1 MDKNRM
7 MILAVVVAGLTVA
20 VGLSR
25 CSEEGD
31 ADKKEEQKKALGF
44 EKRDVVYPR
53 HAVAQQRVKQ
63 RRKNG
68 PLDTQRP
75 TTTKAGL
82 DGLHRALGGPG
93 SKGVVFMEV
102 NAIRYSN
109 LAEGILKCRGDDV
122 DTEVQRLKKELGV
135 DPLEDL
141 DRLAIQEKMLAA
153 TGNFKN
159 LQIPEGT
166 PSEPYGDG
174 AMLYELAG
182 EAGATGSVAVI
193 NDELVLMGDS
203 KAEVQK
209 AVDRVEGRAE
219 AVDTIPR
226 GLQNAEVYGRVDS
239 SMIGALLKGSTDPVA
254 ARFSE
259 LVKKGFVRVNVDD
272 EVALS
277 LDMEA
282 EDPAAAGDLAKA
294 VGGAFAGLRK
304 KAADDGEQEL
314 AWLLEAAEVRPG
326 RDGRFEIDVAVP
338 GDFVLDLLGCD
349 AKGNPKAGQRR
360 SQGLPQENNRAP
372 NAGSNANATGAAGAN
387 AFEPTLTP
395 PTSAP
400 VPGRSTGPRGFPTV
414 IDDGT

>member
-1 MDKNRM
+1 MDKNRIV
-7 MILAVVVAGLTVA
+7 ILAVVIAGLAAA

-25 CSEEGD
+25 CSE
-31 ADKKEEQKKALGF
+31 DKKADDKEAQKEALGF

-53 HAVAQQRVKQ
+53 HPVAQQRVKQ

-75 TTTKAGL
+75 TSTKAGL
-82 DGLHRALGGPG
+82 DGLHRALGGPN

-141 DRLAIQEKMLAA
+141 DRLAVQEKMLAA

-166 PSEPYGDG
+166 PSETYGDG
-174 AMLYELAG
+174 ATLYELAG
-182 EAGATGSVAVI
+182 EGGATGTVAVI

-203 KAEVQK
+203 KEEVQN

-219 AVDTIPR
+219 AVATMPR
-226 GLQNAEVYGRVDS
+226 ALQNAELYGRVDS
-239 SMIGALLKGSTDPVA
+239 SMIGALLAGSSDPVA

-259 LVKKGFVRVNVDD
+259 LVKKGFVRVNVDN

-282 EDPAAAGDLAKA
+282 EDPAAAEDLAKA

-304 KAADDGEQEL
+304 KAADEGEQEL

-338 GDFVLDLLGCD
+338 GDYVLDLLGCD
-349 AKGNPKAGQRR
+349 AKGNPKPGQKRP
-360 SQGLPQENNRAP
+360 QALPQENSNIQPVTDDAT
-372 NAGSNANATGAAGAN
+372 AGGD

-395 PTSAP
+395 PTAAP
-400 VPGRSTGPRGFPTV
+400 VPGRPTGPRGFPTV